1 MPQRLRWPLKLLLLL
16 IIGSTL
22 SMWSWGRFAIRAQG
36 EPSTTLASQSADT
49 ALDRLVAPQVQAR
62 PGHSGAALVTDNMQG
77 FALRAVTAREAGR
90 SLDAMYYIWR
100 GDLTGNLLKY
110 ELLAAAERG
119 VRVRLLID
127 DMNGPARDPLLLAM
141 DTHPLF
147 EVRLFNPTRNRS
159 TAWRRALEKVMRFV
173 GFNRRMHNKAWIAD
187 NRLALVGG
195 RNIGDEYF
203 DAAPDMNFHDADL
216 LLAGPAVEEASAVF
230 DRFWNSTEVI
240 PLRALRSQ
248 SPEPEKLSL
257 WRAQLYAD
265 TKASPWV
272 QALGDP
278 RVLADRLQQELRV
291 HWTPNLHVLSDPPQK
306 AAPLASRRERAD
318 WLLYDLMQLLFSAR
332 ERTWLMSPY
341 FVPGDPG
348 VLLLTGQAVRGV
360 DVKVITNSLA
370 ATDVPVVHAG
380 YMHQRAPLLA
390 HGVRLHELQAAAATI
405 SREILGS
412 SGASLHTKAFVVDGE
427 RGFVGS
433 FNFDPRS
440 AQLNTEMGVIFDH
453 GPLASELEAAFERAA
468 APDKSWRL
476 SLQENGSLLWHGATE
491 IHSREPEAPRWLIG
505 LVRLLSWL
513 PIESQL

>member
-1 MPQRLRWPLKLLLLL
+1 MT
-16 IIGSTL
+16 GV
-22 SMWSWGRFAIRAQG
+22 M
-36 EPSTTLASQSADT
+36 
-49 ALDRLVAPQVQAR
+49 QAR
-62 PGHSGAALVTDNMQG
+62 LGDSGAALVTDNMQA
-77 FALRAVTAREAGR
+77 FTLRAITAREAGR
-90 SLDAMYYIWR
+90 SLDAMYYIWSA
-100 GDLTGNLLKY
+100 DLTGNLLKY

-159 TAWRRALEKVMRFV
+159 TSWRRAIEMVMRAV

-203 DAAPDMNFHDADL
+203 DAAPAMNFHDADL
-216 LLAGPAVEEASAVF
+216 LLAGRAVDDASAIF
-230 DRFWNSTEVI
+230 DRFWNSSEVI
-240 PLRALRSQ
+240 PLRALHTR
-248 SPEPEKLSL
+248 PAEPDKLPQ
-257 WRAQLYAD
+257 WRTRLYTEAA
-265 TKASPWV
+265 ASPWV

-278 RVLADRLQQELRV
+278 RELAERLRQDIRM
-291 HWTPNLHVLSDPPQK
+291 HWTSSVRVLSDPPEK
-306 AAPLASRRERAD
+306 AAPVASHRARAD

-348 VLLLTGQAVRGV
+348 VLLLTGKAARGK

-370 ATDVPVVHAG
+370 ANDVPVVHAG
-380 YMHQRAPLLA
+380 YKRQRVPLLSR
-390 HGVRLHELQAAAATI
+390 GVRLYELRPSAANI
-405 SREILGS
+405 EREILGS
-412 SGASLHTKAFVVDGE
+412 SGASLHTKAFVIDSQ

-440 AQLNTEMGVIFDH
+440 AQLNTEMGVLFDH
-453 GPLASELEAAFERAA
+453 APLASELEAIFVRASQ
-468 APDKSWRL
+468 PDNSWRL
-476 SLQENGSLLWHGATE
+476 SLDEATGSLRWHEAE
-491 IHSREPEAPRWLIG
+491 HIHIREPQASRWLLA
-505 LVRLLSWL
+505 LVGLLSWL